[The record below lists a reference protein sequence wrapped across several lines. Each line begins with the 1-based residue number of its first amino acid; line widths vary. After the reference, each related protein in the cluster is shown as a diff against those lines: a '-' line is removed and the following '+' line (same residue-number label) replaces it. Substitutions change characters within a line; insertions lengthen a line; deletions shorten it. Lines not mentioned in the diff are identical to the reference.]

1 MEVDDLVEFPH
12 INTRTTLEQE
22 GVELYCRQI
31 YAKYEQNGKNSTPEK
46 LPELD
51 RESIRN
57 FLLKGLRSL
66 SSGYQNL
73 DASRP
78 WLMYWIVHSLELLRI
93 PIPEAVIPDIILS
106 LKHCHNSTG
115 GFGGGPGQ
123 ISHLAPTYA
132 AVNTLCII
140 GTPEAWSIIDRQKLA
155 EWLNSLRLSNGSFL
169 MHHDGEIDIRGVYCA
184 VSVAKLTN
192 IFSEDLFK
200 HTVSWIKSCQ
210 THEGGF
216 GPVPYMEAHGGYSF
230 CAIAALSLFGD
241 VSGIRLDKLA
251 RWTSKRQM
259 KLEGGFQGRTNKLV
273 DSCYSFWQGAILPI
287 LDAHLVPD
295 DKKKDEILPQ
305 AWLYNQINLQRY
317 LLICCQDPRGGLI
330 DKPGKSRDYYH
341 TCYALSGLSIAQHS
355 RNKKFVYG
363 NASNEL
369 KPSHVLYNIGVDAVS
384 KALEFFKNFP
394 VPLFD

>member
-1 MEVDDLVEFPH
+1 M
-12 INTRTTLEQE
+12 
-22 GVELYCRQI
+22 
-31 YAKYEQNGKNSTPEK
+31 GKNSTPEK

-184 VSVAKLTN
+184 LSN
-192 IFSEDLFK
+192 S
-200 HTVSWIKSCQ
+200 
-210 THEGGF
+210 HEGGF

-305 AWLYNQINLQRY
+305 A
-317 LLICCQDPRGGLI
+317 C
-330 DKPGKSRDYYH
+330 
-341 TCYALSGLSIAQHS
+341 GLSIAQHS